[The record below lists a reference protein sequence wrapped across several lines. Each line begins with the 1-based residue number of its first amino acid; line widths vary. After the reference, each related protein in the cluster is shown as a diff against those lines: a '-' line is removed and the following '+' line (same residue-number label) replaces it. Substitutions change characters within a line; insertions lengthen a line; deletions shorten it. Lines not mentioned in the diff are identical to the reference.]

1 MNDTREVRFDQWC
14 SKCKYSDITEDNMN
28 PKDPCWDC
36 LHEPMNVDSHKP
48 VNFKTKDV
56 PENATVAGVPAKV
69 LNYNNPGRYVNRR
82 WSICE

>member
-14 SKCKYSDITEDNMN
+14 SKCEYSDITEDNMN

-48 VNFKTKDV
+48 VNFKAKEV
-56 PENATVAGVPAKV
+56 PEKKGAINVESYEVSEK
-69 LNYNNPGRYVNRR
+69 
-82 WSICE
+82 